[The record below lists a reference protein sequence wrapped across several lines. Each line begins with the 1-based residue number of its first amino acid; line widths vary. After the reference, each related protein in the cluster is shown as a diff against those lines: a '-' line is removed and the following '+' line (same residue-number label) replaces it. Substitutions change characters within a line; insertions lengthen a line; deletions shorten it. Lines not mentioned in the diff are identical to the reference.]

1 MSTQESV
8 LHLPWYRSLNRD
20 QWKVLIASNLGWT
33 FDGFEI
39 FALFLTVGFA
49 LRQLL
54 DAAQYAAIPQY
65 AGYILAC
72 TVFGW
77 ATGGVIGG
85 IIADYIGRKRTM
97 MLAILAYSLT
107 TGLSAFAWDWESFAV
122 LRFLVGVAIGSEWA
136 TGASIVSELWPDHS
150 RGKGGGLLQ
159 CGAGIGGLLASGV
172 WLLIGGTGPSAW
184 RWMYLI
190 GVLPAFVVLWIRRNI
205 PESPRWERADER
217 RRAARDLKR
226 SGAALDSE
234 NVALTRFTVVDLFA
248 DRTVRRPLI
257 GSLLMMFS
265 VTFAFWG
272 VSTFIP
278 TYVGSIAAKAGLSAP
293 YYAGL
298 AGFIT
303 SGCGIVGF
311 IVLGFLADTIG
322 RKPTAMLF
330 YFNVPGADSAGL
342 SVGPESGHRRCAVPG
357 RRLRVL
363 HLGHLGLGAGLA
375 ARAVSDS
382 HARDRGR
389 LRLQRA
395 ALHLMHRPLDRRH
408 ADRRPRRLWHGGDDH
423 RALLRARRRGGAV
436 PAGDPR
442 PALAGSAEPRD
453 FGRKRYRVS
462 RRLSRAIAAA
472 MRVTPAASTECGQRS
487 CGR

>member
-1 MSTQESV
+1 MSIQESA

-20 QWKVLIASNLGWT
+20 QWKVLLASNLGWT

-107 TGLSAFAWDWESFAV
+107 TGLSAVAWDWGSFAV

-159 CGAGIGGLLASGV
+159 CGAGLGGILASAV
-172 WLLIGGTGPSAW
+172 WLLIGSSGPNAW

-190 GVLPAFVVLWIRRNI
+190 GVLPAFIVLWIRRNI

-330 YFNVPGADSAGL
+330 YFMCLVLTPLVYLWGQSQDIGVVLFLVGVFGFFTLGIWAWAPVWLPELFPTRMRGTAVAFAFNAPRFISCTGPLIAGTL
-342 SVGPESGHRRCAVPG
+342 IV
-357 RRLRVL
+357 
-363 HLGHLGLGAGLA
+363 GLGGYGMAATIIGLFFVLGVVA
-375 ARAVSDS
+375 APFLPET
-382 HARDRGR
+382 RG
-389 LRLQRA
+389 Q
-395 ALHLMHRPLDRRH
+395 PL
-408 ADRRPRRLWHGGDDH
+408 PETLS
-423 RALLRARRRGGAV
+423 
-436 PAGDPR
+436 PAG
-442 PALAGSAEPRD
+442 
-453 FGRKRYRVS
+453 
-462 RRLSRAIAAA
+462 
-472 MRVTPAASTECGQRS
+472 AASATAS
-487 CGR
+487 AAD

>member
-1 MSTQESV
+1 MSSQESV
-8 LHLPWYRSLNRD
+8 LHLPWYRSLSRQ

-54 DAAQYAAIPQY
+54 DVAEHAAIPQY

-107 TGLSAFAWDWESFAV
+107 TGLSAFAWDWGSFAV

-136 TGASIVSELWPDHS
+136 TGASIVSELWPDNA

-159 CGAGIGGLLASGV
+159 CGAGIGGILASAV
-172 WLLIGGTGPSAW
+172 WLLIGGMGPNAW

-205 PESPRWERADER
+205 PESPRWEEANER
-217 RRAARDLKR
+217 RRAAHAQKQ
-226 SGAALDSE
+226 SGVVLEGVDA
-234 NVALTRFTVVDLFA
+234 ALTRFTVVDLFT
-248 DRTVRRPLI
+248 DRSVRRPLI
-257 GSLLMMFS
+257 LAFLMMLS

-272 VSTFIP
+272 VGTLIP
-278 TYVGSIAAKAGLSAP
+278 TFVGSIATKAGLSAP

-303 SGCGIVGF
+303 SGCGVVGF
-311 IVLGFLADTIG
+311 IVLGFLADSIG

-330 YFNVPGADSAGL
+330 YFMCLVLTPLVYLWGQSQDIGVVLFLVGVFGFFTLGIWAWAPVWLPELYPTRMRATAVAFVFNAPRFISCLGPLVAGTL
-342 SVGPESGHRRCAVPG
+342 IVG
-357 RRLRVL
+357 
-363 HLGHLGLGAGLA
+363 LGGYGWAATYVGLFFVLGLVA
-375 ARAVSDS
+375 APFLPETKGKPLP
-382 HARDRGR
+382 HA
-389 LRLQRA
+389 
-395 ALHLMHRPLDRRH
+395 
-408 ADRRPRRLWHGGDDH
+408 LWLEDGK
-423 RALLRARRRGGAV
+423 
-436 PAGDPR
+436 PA
-442 PALAGSAEPRD
+442 AGSTA
-453 FGRKRYRVS
+453 S
-462 RRLSRAIAAA
+462 AAD
-472 MRVTPAASTECGQRS
+472 
-487 CGR
+487 